1 MAKQVSGRED
11 DVFGLSLF
19 GRNLQNLLLV
29 VNDPKQVLV
38 IPMDAMKQD
47 PQRVMGNVMDHNP
60 RQVMGNVMDHIGGHR
75 MERVDAILTPTME
88 RARAA
93 MNTNSCLTKQKKSY
107 KKYSLMT

>member
-19 GRNLQNLLLV
+19 GRNLRNLLLV

-60 RQVMGNVMDHIGGHR
+60 GQVIENV
-75 MERVDAILTPTME
+75 TPTME